1 MVFPV
6 VMYRCELDYKESW
19 LPKNWCF
26 WTVLLEKTLES
37 PLDCKEINPVNP
49 KRNQSLIFM
58 GRNNAE
64 AGAPII
70 WPPDAKNWFIEKD
83 PDAGEDWR
91 QKEKRTTEDE
101 MVGWHHQLD
110 EHEFEQAPGVGDT
123 QGSLAYFSPWGHK
136 ESDMTEWLNW
146 TEKTFWYTV
155 FCTFC

>member
-19 LPKNWCF
+19 SPKNWCF

-70 WPPDAKNWFIEKD
+70 WPPDVKNWLIEKD

-101 MVGWHHQLD
+101 MVGWHNQLD
-110 EHEFEQAPGVGDT
+110 GHEFEQAPGVGDT

>member
-19 LPKNWCF
+19 SPKNWCF

-70 WPPDAKNWFIEKD
+70 WPPDVKNWLIEKD

-110 EHEFEQAPGVGDT
+110 GHEFEQAPGVGDT